1 MGCLFLKRITLYV
14 EEGEFMKK
22 HLVFVYGTLRKGG
35 SNAHFLQNA
44 KCIEHGCYTEGQLYD
59 TGLGYP
65 ALVPEKDKW
74 VTGELYEVSTRE
86 LEQLDEL
93 EDFVENRADNLYD
106 RVRVKVNTT
115 NIIEEAFVYVMRIK
129 KSHYVS
135 IVEND
140 WLKYLNK

>member
-1 MGCLFLKRITLYV
+1 
-14 EEGEFMKK
+14 MKN

-35 SNAHFLQNA
+35 SNTSLLKHA
-44 KCIEHGCYTEGQLYD
+44 KYIEHRCYTEGQLYD

-74 VTGELYEVSTRE
+74 VTGELYEVSTSE

-93 EDFVENRADNLYD
+93 EDFVENRADNLYE
-106 RVRVKVNTT
+106 RNLAMVHTT
-115 NIIEEAFVYVMRIK
+115 NGIEEAFVYVMRIK
-129 KSHYVS
+129 KSHFIL

-140 WLKYLNK
+140 WITYLSK